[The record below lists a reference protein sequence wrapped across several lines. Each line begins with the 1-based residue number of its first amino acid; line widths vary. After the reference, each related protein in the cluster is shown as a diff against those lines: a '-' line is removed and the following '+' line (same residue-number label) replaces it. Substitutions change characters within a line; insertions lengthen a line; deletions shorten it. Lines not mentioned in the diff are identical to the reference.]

1 MAKSSKFLRLD
12 TDVLLEF
19 IYHDQSNNSAS
30 IIPVDNSGS
39 HIKFLNTIENDN
51 TKTRYLI
58 HELGDD
64 VVNFTVS
71 QTGAYLIINDF
82 ASRELQLQNGKTYV
96 FNLSALSTP
105 ANFTISGGGS
115 FSIVGS
121 TATYVPNT
129 NGTYQYSYPSTHTGS
144 IQVRDK
150 VNPFYATPEQ
160 ETGNTIKTGVGE
172 VGRWYAVLDNIDG
185 TRYALLD
192 NSLTHLNN
200 IDWPGTQAANLINQS
215 ITSNHVNYD
224 TVRLHLRTGFSFSA
238 RGHQGFIFQVKAKR
252 NSGIYNFFTSLA
264 YLNNSNY
271 EVQNPSPFV
280 LSGTAFSKF
289 IEIKVPSLVDMYD
302 NQLNLDFEQS
312 FFGTTG
318 TDAAL
323 NPTAN
328 YEIAFKLIDKL
339 TEVDGVKFADTGYEL
354 ELILPQED
362 EYQDIAAVIEEAGD
376 GDYFNLYGTKD
387 GSVANFSQYV
397 LDRIQKSSDDITVF
411 YDIEVL
417 EQIGLNYA
425 PTFIGSY
432 VQTDRFDEP
441 ISFRPIIKNANVAAS
456 FLINLNLRIYNV
468 TDNTQILKQASL
480 IYRKPSRYGK
490 KMLQLALG
498 NNVINKVYN
507 TIASTASSKTI
518 ETFVNSIRPS
528 VGETRY
534 VPVAIDTVNVRAGN
548 TAVVLNGTEV
558 TSLSPILFKREGE
571 GVMTLSKVADNF
583 IKFKVVQQD
592 GNSMKEVSLVNAD
605 SIDLLI
611 KSGSIEQSIAADL
624 TFPDIDMGRGE
635 IMFKVPK
642 SVATRFDQP
651 DTNLTTDKFYINI
664 TNGASSSTLY
674 YGIVNIV

>member
-19 IYHDQSNNSAS
+19 IYHDQSNNSNS
-30 IIPVDNSGS
+30 IISVDNSGS
-39 HIKFLNTIENDN
+39 HIKFLNTIENDD

-71 QTGAYLIINDF
+71 KTGAYLVINDF

-105 ANFTISGGGS
+105 ANFMISGGGS
-115 FSIVGS
+115 FAVVGNI
-121 TATYVPNT
+121 ATYVPNT
-129 NGTYQYSYPSTHTGS
+129 NGTYQYSYPATQTGS

-150 VNPFYATPEQ
+150 VNSIYATPEQ

-172 VGRWYAVLDNIDG
+172 VGRWYAVLDNMDG

-192 NSLTHLNN
+192 NSLTHLNDIN
-200 IDWPGTQAANLINQS
+200 WTGTKAINLTDESISSNQ
-215 ITSNHVNYD
+215 VNYD
-224 TVRLHLRTGFSFSA
+224 TIRLHLRTGFSFSA
-238 RGHQGFIFQVKAKR
+238 RGYQGFIFQTKAKR

-264 YLNNSNY
+264 YLNSSNY
-271 EVQNPSPFV
+271 EVQNPAPFI

-289 IEIKVPSLVDMYD
+289 IEIKVPSLVDMFD
-302 NQLNLDFEQS
+302 NQLNLDFEEA
-312 FFGTTG
+312 FFGPTG
-318 TDAAL
+318 TQAAL
-323 NPTAN
+323 NPSAN
-328 YEIAFKLIDKL
+328 YEISFKLIDKL
-339 TEVDGVKFADTGYEL
+339 TTIDGVKFADTGYEL

-387 GSVANFSQYV
+387 GSIANFSQYV

-441 ISFRPIIKNANVAAS
+441 INFRPIIKNANVAAS

-480 IYRKPSRYGK
+480 VYRKPSRYGK
-490 KMLQLALG
+490 KMLQLSLG

-548 TAVVLNGTEV
+548 TQVLLNGTEI
-558 TSLSPILFKREGE
+558 TSITPIVFKPEGE

-592 GNSMKEVSLVNAD
+592 GNIMKEVSLVNAD

-611 KSGSIEQSIAADL
+611 KSGNVEQIVGADL
-624 TFPDIDMGRGE
+624 SFPDIDMGKGE
-635 IMFKVPK
+635 IMFKIPK
-642 SVATRFDQP
+642 SVAVRFDQL
-651 DTNLTTDKFYINI
+651 DTNIATDKFYINI

>member
-19 IYHDQSNNSAS
+19 IYHDQTDNSAS
-30 IIPVDNSGS
+30 VISVDNSGS
-39 HIKFLNTIENDN
+39 HIKFLNTVENDD
-51 TKTRYLI
+51 TETRYLI
-58 HELGDD
+58 NELGDD

-71 QTGAYLIINDF
+71 KTGAYIVINDY

-96 FNLSALSTP
+96 FNLSALPVP
-105 ANFTISGGGS
+105 ADFTINGGGS
-115 FSIVGS
+115 YSLIGNVG
-121 TATYVPNT
+121 TYVPNT
-129 NGTYQYSYPSTHTGS
+129 NGTYQYSYPATKSGS

-160 ETGNTIKTGVGE
+160 ETGNTIKTGTGE
-172 VGRWYAVLDNIDG
+172 VGRWYAVLDNNDG

-192 NSLTHLNN
+192 NSLTHLNDIN
-200 IDWPGTQAANLINQS
+200 WTGTKAVDLINES
-215 ITSNHVNYD
+215 IASNLVNYD

-271 EVQNPSPFV
+271 EVQNPAPFV

-289 IEIKVPSLVDMYD
+289 IEIKIPSLVDMYD
-302 NQLNLDFEQS
+302 NQLNLDFQEA
-312 FFGTTG
+312 FFGLTG
-318 TDAAL
+318 TDNAID
-323 NPTAN
+323 PTAN
-328 YEIAFKLIDKL
+328 YEIAFKLIDRL

-362 EYQDIAAVIEEAGD
+362 EYQDIAAVVEEAGD

-387 GSVANFSQYV
+387 GSIANFSQYV
-397 LDRIQKSSDDITVF
+397 LDRIEKSSDDITVF

-480 IYRKPSRYGK
+480 IYRKPSKYGK

-498 NNVINKVYN
+498 NNVVNKVYN
-507 TIASTASSKTI
+507 TIASTTSSRTI

-534 VPVAIDTVNVRAGN
+534 VPVAIDTVNVRAGS
-548 TAVVLNGTEV
+548 TPVLLNGTEV
-558 TSLSPILFKREGE
+558 TSISPILFKPEGE

-592 GNSMKEVSLVNAD
+592 GSSMKEVSLVNAD

-611 KSGSIEQSIAADL
+611 KSGSVEQSIAADL
-624 TFPDIDMGRGE
+624 TFPDIDMGSGE
-635 IMFKVPK
+635 IMFKIPK

-651 DTNLTTDKFYINI
+651 DTNLMTDKFYINI